1 MTADRF
7 EMDLHFLHYHGRNP
21 EGEWTVK
28 VSDGDVN
35 IEFDVYDEYIQQVV
49 KDNFDA
55 FSDTIKKEI
64 TDRIEALWDKS
75 EISDEDKD
83 AFIRILG
90 KVVG

>member
-7 EMDLHFLHYHGRNP
+7 EMDLHFPCYHGRGP

-35 IEFDVYDEYIQQVV
+35 IEFDVYDEYIQGVV

-55 FSDTIKKEI
+55 FSDTIKNELLCRIDTAWDKDLI
-64 TDRIEALWDKS
+64 TDEERDTFA
-75 EISDEDKD
+75 
-83 AFIRILG
+83 RILG